1 MKQHVEQIT
10 LEEIAEEL
18 KREIAIRGRVY
29 PRWIEIGKLDA
40 DTGNLQILKLR
51 AALAFVETEL
61 KKNDAHGD
69 LFQ

>member
-18 KREIAIRGRVY
+18 KRELAMRGRVY
-29 PRWIEIGKLDA
+29 QRWIEIGKLDA

-51 AALAFVETEL
+51 ACLAFVEAEL
-61 KKNDAHGD
+61 KKSDAQGD

>member
-18 KREIAIRGRVY
+18 KRELAMRGRVY
-29 PRWIEIGKLDA
+29 QRWIEIGKLDA

-51 AALAFVETEL
+51 ACLAFVEAEL
-61 KKNDAHGD
+61 KKNDAQGD

>member
-18 KREIAIRGRVY
+18 KRELAMRGRVY
-29 PRWIEIGKLDA
+29 QRWIEIGKLDA

-51 AALAFVETEL
+51 ACLAFIEAEL
-61 KKNDAHGD
+61 KKNDAQGD

>member
-18 KREIAIRGRVY
+18 KRELAMRGRVY
-29 PRWIEIGKLDA
+29 PCWIEIGKLEA
-40 DTGNLQILKLR
+40 DTGNFQILKLR
-51 AALAFVETEL
+51 ACLAFIEAEL
-61 KKNDAHGD
+61 KKNNAQGD

>member
-10 LEEIAEEL
+10 LEEMRDEL
-18 KREIAIRGRVY
+18 KREFAMRVRVY

-40 DTGNLQILKLR
+40 DSGNLQILKLR
-51 AALAFVETEL
+51 ACLAFIEAEL
-61 KKNDAHGD
+61 KKNNAQGD